1 MKDTFSNFKAVQ
13 AIVPAVKAAAADGD
27 AIDMQGF
34 NSALIVVN
42 AGAVAGDGEFSVK
55 LQESDTTTS
64 GDFTDVAAIDQH
76 GTAPAVIA
84 ANSVVKLGY
93 VGSKRYVRVAVTKA
107 GGTSIALGAVAILGH
122 AAVSPVA

>member
-13 AIVPAVKAAAADGD
+13 AVVPAVKTAAADGD

-55 LQESDTTTS
+55 LQESDQS
-64 GDFTDVAAIDQH
+64 GSGFTDVAPVDQH
-76 GTAPAVIA
+76 GEAPAAIE

-93 VGSKRYVRVAVTKA
+93 VGDKRYIRVAVTKG